1 MSFFTGFVTGAANEA
16 VDIQKENKS
25 RRQELVDK
33 AMDRFYEFTL
43 PEQRKYAQ
51 TQQKLGQ
58 TMGALRSAGYSDAEA
73 RTLINSFGADKSAA
87 EILQFAKPPKART
100 TATEPAAEVDQTTAA
115 LGQAPTAETTSLR
128 PFKQGESVAN
138 EDGSFSTER
147 SVTVQIDGR
156 WANVPSLWMGENGPV
171 QLSEDEAAARAKEYM
186 QKTGQRFPTFS
197 TVEEAVSA
205 AEARSAGG
213 GAMQGELAITGTQTA
228 STMPQEGF
236 DLGRVLFDQNSP
248 ERTTGAILAALS
260 AETGLKPEQIDA
272 YLRGEF
278 GPDLMQG
285 ETAPV
290 EISPVSRAAEWEE
303 EQIRDRMT
311 IEQENRLSLEEFKQK
326 HDFALAEQQA
336 KNALALAEREAQL
349 KAGESGATKPVD
361 ISRASKDAVNGV
373 AGSGLYGEFTT
384 TPAGDVIWSAS
395 DPSVSAQAQLHS
407 AMASDEAVTR
417 MVAAQNPNS
426 GIAPNIATGAAAA
439 QDTRAVIETA
449 RDASGF
455 IARGA
460 EGGQNATPEYYTN
473 KAGQVVSGLYSASA
487 VNTALEAMYAAWLN
501 AATDD
506 ATKQAINAS
515 LENVRRMQAGG

>member
-115 LGQAPTAETTSLR
+115 LGQAPTAET
-128 PFKQGESVAN
+128 G
-138 EDGSFSTER
+138 TEMPTAG
-147 SVTVQIDGR
+147 VM
-156 WANVPSLWMGENGPV
+156 PE
-171 QLSEDEAAARAKEYM
+171 EAA
-186 QKTGQRFPTFS
+186 P
-197 TVEEAVSA
+197 
-205 AEARSAGG
+205 
-213 GAMQGELAITGTQTA
+213 TGTQTA

-278 GPDLMQG
+278 GPDLTQG

-290 EISPVSRAAEWEE
+290 EISPVSRATEWEE
-303 EQIRDRMT
+303 EQARERLAL
-311 IEQENRLSLEEFKQK
+311 EQENRLSLEEFKQK
-326 HDFALAEQQA
+326 HDFALAEKQTRDA
-336 KNALALAEREAQL
+336 IRIAEREAEL
-349 KAGESGATKPVD
+349 KATEVGVD
-361 ISRASKDAVNGV
+361 PTDARTFAKDA
-373 AGSGLYGEFTT
+373 AGSALAYYGEFAEDANGNAVFTPFDPTFNEFAQLHGAIASNEIVHRLGADKGRTSATT
-384 TPAGDVIWSAS
+384 TPQQAARDTRPAIETIQNAASFVAEDNSAS
-395 DPSVSAQAQLHS
+395 PDHYTKRLADVVRPVQSPDAKV
-407 AMASDEAVTR
+407 E
-417 MVAAQNPNS
+417 
-426 GIAPNIATGAAAA
+426 IIK
-439 QDTRAVIETA
+439 RA
-449 RDASGF
+449 
-455 IARGA
+455 
-460 EGGQNATPEYYTN
+460 
-473 KAGQVVSGLYSASA
+473 
-487 VNTALEAMYAAWLN
+487 YAAWKN
-501 AATDD
+501 AAVSNPEVLE
-506 ATKQAINAS
+506 AIAKS
-515 LENVRRMQAGG
+515 EAAVLDMMQR